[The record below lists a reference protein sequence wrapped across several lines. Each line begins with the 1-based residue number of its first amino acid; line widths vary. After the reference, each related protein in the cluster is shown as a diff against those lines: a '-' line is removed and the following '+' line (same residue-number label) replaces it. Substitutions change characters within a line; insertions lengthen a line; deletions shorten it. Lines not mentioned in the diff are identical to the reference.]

1 MADGAGIVVPL
12 SRGWPIVEVI
22 VVRRGETFIAYRN
35 QCAHMAVPLNLL
47 DRVAMNAAGD
57 LLLCDHHYASFR
69 VEDGYCTEGPCMG
82 ESLTAVALAIRD
94 GAVFIA

>member
-22 VVRRGETFIAYRN
+22 VVRRGERFIAYRN

-47 DRVAMNAAGD
+47 DRVAMSPNGE
-57 LLLCDHHYASFR
+57 LLLCDHHYATFR
-69 VEDGYCTEGPCMG
+69 VDDGYCTEGPCMG
-82 ESLTAVALAIRD
+82 ESLTAVALDVRD